1 MTEHKPQPQELS
13 TGRGNFL
20 TVLVNLATGQNRI
33 LDDAE
38 TARAAADATRRQAD
52 KSSQLRVLTTSSAL

>member
-1 MTEHKPQPQELS
+1 MPEHETQPQEHS
-13 TGRGNFL
+13 TARGNFL
-20 TVLVNLATGQNRI
+20 TVLINLSTGQSRI

-52 KSSQLRVLTTSSAL
+52 KNSDLLVLTSSAL

>member
-1 MTEHKPQPQELS
+1 MSSNEAQPQELS

-20 TVLVNLATGQNRI
+20 TVLLNLATGQSRI

-38 TARAAADATRRQAD
+38 AARAAADATRRQANRTGD
-52 KSSQLRVLTTSSAL
+52 VLLLSSSAL